1 MLRKLSILGV
11 LASISALSFNVSP
24 VSAHNT
30 FSESSPSEGQQLT
43 TAPTEWSIVFEKPV
57 PLNSAS
63 GTVTNGDGTRTTLSA
78 PRHGATENV
87 IIFDLPAGLSGE
99 ISTRWRLV
107 GVDGHVISGRVKFS
121 IQQDSQTQ
129 TSSDPPVLLHL

>member
-1 MLRKLSILGV
+1 MSMLRKLSILGV

-24 VSAHNT
+24 ASAHNT

-63 GTVTNGDGTRTTLSA
+63 GAVINAMEREQLSLCRDMA
-78 PRHGATENV
+78 
-87 IIFDLPAGLSGE
+87 LPKMSSFL
-99 ISTRWRLV
+99 IY
-107 GVDGHVISGRVKFS
+107 
-121 IQQDSQTQ
+121 QQDFPEKFQLDGDS
-129 TSSDPPVLLHL
+129 LA